1 MIFKGPRP
9 KSLAGGAVIGLAIM
23 SICAGAN
30 AGDPYQYVPGQ
41 VYNPTGK
48 QQQAAMPQAATPSQE
63 SAPQQAPNTTYQQPP
78 YPQPPNNVY
87 LAGAAKGG
95 LDTSAAST
103 TVSRQ
108 ELEQLP
114 DRVTNLENLFK
125 SMQNE
130 IINSKAEAA
139 AAKKEAAEAR
149 AAADSLPE
157 VSTKGGLS
165 VKSPDGDYSFKLFG
179 RIMADSAWYQSDK
192 SGLGDGTE
200 IRRARIG
207 VGGTMFHD
215 WGYKLEVD
223 FEGNEVGIKDAYVSW
238 IGNKPFELLIGNSH
252 EPVSLEMLN
261 SSRFITFMERPMAVN
276 AFAPER
282 HIGIKGQYNA
292 DMWSASLG
300 VFGGNITADPNN
312 EGNERIDVAGRVT
325 FDPVN
330 NDMYLVHLGVSGYWS
345 QPNAESVRFR
355 DRPDSHVTDV
365 RFIDTNNNFMNV
377 NPGWLNNVSSY
388 SVVDPELA
396 LTYGPATFQGEYFYV
411 PVSQNDCLPM
421 ICPDVTLRGWYAQVS
436 TFLTGEHR
444 NYEADAAKFE
454 RVKPNNS
461 MTSKSCCG
469 AFEIGARLDNLNL
482 DDGSEFQKGD
492 ETNLTLGLNWYA
504 TSHVRF
510 MFNYIK
516 VWNNASATGNSGN
529 LFAGVTDPGYDDP
542 DIFQVRAQVDW

>member
-1 MIFKGPRP
+1 MFFKGSRLLR
-9 KSLAGGAVIGLAIM
+9 LAGGAAFGLAAFGV
-23 SICAGAN
+23 CAGAN
-30 AGDPYQYVPGQ
+30 AGEAYQYTLGQ
-41 VYNPTGK
+41 VYNPNP
-48 QQQAAMPQAATPSQE
+48 QQAGVPAPAA
-63 SAPQQAPNTTYQQPP
+63 APQQGGPQQPQGTVYQQPP

-87 LAGAAKGG
+87 LAGSAKGARAG
-95 LDTSAAST
+95 TTISAE
-103 TVSRQ
+103 
-108 ELEQLP
+108 ELNQLP
-114 DRVTNLENLFK
+114 DRVRNLETLFQG
-125 SMQNE
+125 MQNE
-130 IINSKAEAA
+130 VINAKAQAA
-139 AAKKEAAEAR
+139 AAKQAAAEAQKG
-149 AAADSLPE
+149 PE

-165 VKSPDGDYSFKLFG
+165 VKSEDGEYSFKLFG
-179 RIMADSAWYQSDK
+179 RIMVDSAWYNSDK

-207 VGGTMFHD
+207 VGGTILHD

-223 FEGNEVGIKDAYVSW
+223 FEGNAVGIKDAYVSW

-282 HIGIKGQYNA
+282 HIGVKGQYNA
-292 DMWSASLG
+292 DMWSASFG
-300 VFGGNITADPNN
+300 VFGGNITADPSN
-312 EGNERIDVAGRVT
+312 EGDERIDIAGRIT
-325 FDPVN
+325 FDPVHT
-330 NDMYLVHLGVSGYWS
+330 DMYLVHTGVSGYWS
-345 QPNAESVRFR
+345 QPNGESVRFR
-355 DRPDSHVTDV
+355 DRPDSHVTGV

-388 SVVDPELA
+388 SVLDPEVA

-421 ICPDVTLRGWYAQVS
+421 MCPDVTFTGWYAQLS

-444 NYEADAAKFE
+444 NYDAEAAKFE
-454 RVKPNNS
+454 RVKPNNN

-469 AFEIGARLDNLNL
+469 AFEVGVRLDNLGL
-482 DDGSEFQKGD
+482 DDGADFQKGD

-504 TSHVRF
+504 TPYVRF
-510 MFNYIK
+510 MFNYVK

-529 LFAGVTDPGYDDP
+529 LFAGITDPGYDDP